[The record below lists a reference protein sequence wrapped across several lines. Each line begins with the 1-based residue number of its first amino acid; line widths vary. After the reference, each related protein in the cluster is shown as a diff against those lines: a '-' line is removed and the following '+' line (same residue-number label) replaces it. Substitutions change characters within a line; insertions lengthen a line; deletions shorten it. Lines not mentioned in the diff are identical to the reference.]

1 MNLRDGDAFWPLQS
15 GLIRTYPPLHQD
27 LRADVAVIGAGITG
41 ALVADALSANGL
53 SVAVLDRR
61 DVAFGSTSAST
72 ALLQFE
78 IDTNLHELRAMI
90 GRVQADRAYHLCREA
105 IAMVEALCEGLPHG
119 TGFSRNGS
127 LYYASNRRDGSMLT
141 DEQKARAEAGLNSE
155 YLSAQ
160 EVQASFGLKAPAAL
174 YTPDGAEVDPYR
186 LAHALLERVQQRG
199 NVIAD
204 RTEVTRLD
212 EEKSGGFTLYT
223 SRGAKVRSSWVI
235 VATGYEAETFL
246 GQRLAQ
252 LKNSYALVTEPL
264 PPEAEL
270 WPHGCLL
277 WETARPYLY
286 ARTTSDRRIMVGGED
301 DDFHSP
307 ALRQRRL
314 GSKAKRLH
322 QKLGKLQPQLQTEIA
337 FGWAGTFGE
346 TKDGLAYI
354 GPKPDQERLLFA
366 LGYGGNGI
374 TYSVQAARLLTA
386 HILGPTEQEQ
396 ADLDIFRL
404 NR

>member
-1 MNLRDGDAFWPLQS
+1 MNLRDGEAFWPLQS
-15 GLIRTYPPLHQD
+15 GLIRTYPPLQAD
-27 LRADVAVIGAGITG
+27 LAVDVAIIGAGITG
-41 ALVADALSANGL
+41 ALLADALSSSGL

-78 IDTNLHELRAMI
+78 IDTNLHELRPMI
-90 GRVQADRAYHLCREA
+90 GRVQADRAYELCREA
-105 IAMVEALCEGLPHG
+105 IDMVQVLCEGLPED
-119 TGFSRNGS
+119 TGFARRGS
-127 LYYASNRRDGSMLT
+127 LYYASNRRDAAMLT
-141 DEQKARAEAGLNSE
+141 DEQAARVEAGLNSE
-155 YLSAQ
+155 HLSAR
-160 EVQASFGLKAPAAL
+160 EVQERFGIKAPAAL
-174 YTPDGAEVDPYR
+174 FTPDGAEVDPYR
-186 LAHALLERVQQRG
+186 LAHGLLRRVQERG
-199 NVIAD
+199 GVIVD

-212 EEKSGGFTLYT
+212 EERGGGFTLHT
-223 SRGAKVRSSWVI
+223 DRGAKVRAGWVI

-252 LKNSYALVTEPL
+252 FKNSYALVTEPL

-270 WPHGCLL
+270 WPTGCLL

-286 ARTTSDRRIMVGGED
+286 ARTTPDRRILIGGED

-314 GSKAKRLH
+314 ASKTKRLH
-322 QKLGKLQPQLQTEIA
+322 KQLNKLQPQLKTEVA
-337 FGWAGTFGE
+337 FSWAGTFGE

-354 GPKPDQERLLFA
+354 GPKPGQERLLFA

-386 HILGPTEQEQ
+386 HILGASQQEKD
-396 ADLDIFRL
+396 DLDIFRL